1 MVKKFEENASP
12 GIQNESGSQ
21 ALYGLLE
28 NKSCYHQLDALFRD
42 KANGTALFK
51 LNISRPGMELGLF
64 SNSEDDGIGTLV
76 SFVEDKTS
84 QGALDR
90 GIDPNTQENDTV
102 NSEAARPRH

>member
-51 LNISRPGMELGLF
+51 LNISRPGMEL
-64 SNSEDDGIGTLV
+64 
-76 SFVEDKTS
+76 
-84 QGALDR
+84 ALSAVVDV
-90 GIDPNTQENDTV
+90 DL
-102 NSEAARPRH
+102 RPPAPLAKGRQAMSAGNGQLD